1 MDKKSGSALSDYS
14 KTLER
19 NLMSNT
25 PWRKVSQARRE
36 RLSKHVK
43 PGEVAVIL
51 GSGDSS
57 ANPLFKDA
65 KILRE

>member
-1 MDKKSGSALSDYS
+1 
-14 KTLER
+14 
-19 NLMSNT
+19 MSNT